1 MVTPKRENKWKI
13 ISEEGMSTPLTSH
26 YPRPDTFGLVAGG
39 YVLKPALR
47 ISETFRDVTNYHQSS
62 MTVTPPLKMKKE
74 MLPSREELN
83 RRVEAFIKKVKEERL
98 ESLRLDKEVA

>member
-74 MLPSREELN
+74 MLPSRE
-83 RRVEAFIKKVKEERL
+83 
-98 ESLRLDKEVA
+98 